1 MIRKVNKEMLPYMRR
16 EWSGEQDDIT
26 GGGANLFSRD
36 VEALFPSLDQEVC
49 AQAKRKTVARS

>member
-1 MIRKVNKEMLPYMRR
+1 MRR